1 MKRKITHKEV
11 VKILGDLKDSLPRA
25 ECQTCECYQG
35 FLVQLEIEALEIIKD
50 LTDPVPSR
58 CTAVSGVTSAP
69 QQRPLRNPILAK
81 PMSIKCV
88 DAFLLSTNLL
98 ARRKCLT

>member
-11 VKILGDLKDSLPRA
+11 VKILGDLKDSLPRV

-50 LTDPVPSR
+50 LTDPLKVNSFEMHGCLGCDPCPPAEAFTESD
-58 CTAVSGVTSAP
+58 SG
-69 QQRPLRNPILAK
+69 K
-81 PMSIKCV
+81 
-88 DAFLLSTNLL
+88 TNEH
-98 ARRKCLT
+98 